1 MAVNMLIFSII
12 IFQFLP
18 ALSHILSLKWIY
30 WTFKQ
35 FSYIYLLLQLV
46 HENFHGPFCKKMLN

>member
-1 MAVNMLIFSII
+1 MLMFSII

-18 ALSHILSLKWIY
+18 ALSHLLSLKWIY

-35 FSYIYLLLQLV
+35 VSYKKLLFLQLV
-46 HENFHGPFCKKMLN
+46 HENFHGPFW

>member
-18 ALSHILSLKWIY
+18 ALSHLLSLNEFTEPLNNFHI
-30 WTFKQ
+30 
-35 FSYIYLLLQLV
+35 LLLQLV
-46 HENFHGPFCKKMLN
+46 HENFHGPFW